1 MNQIE
6 EYVEVKQYVKLL
18 EEAYTMVLE
27 MLPNLIKAGLIFFI
41 GLWAVR
47 FINRLVHRFFE
58 RKDYDLTLESFYK
71 AL

>member
-18 EEAYTMVLE
+18 EEAYNMALE

-41 GLWAVR
+41 GLWVVR
-47 FINRLVHRFFE
+47 FINRMVHRFF
-58 RKDYDLTLESFYK
+58 
-71 AL
+71 

>member
-18 EEAYTMVLE
+18 EEAYAMALD

-47 FINRLVHRFFE
+47 FINRI
-58 RKDYDLTLESFYK
+58 ESTSSITAK
-71 AL
+71 LSSR